1 MFFQIQIRH
10 VLVYGYIYDNGM
22 FEINMWDFDADDYWF
37 RDGRKKSVKAAWHMI
52 YHMARNMDRFN
63 HFIDEDGV
71 KETEAALDLF
81 LEDFLEELDKV
92 NLEEQEKILFENW
105 ELEQAKTYSFL
116 SLCKLDSTYSLIYKH
131 LT

>member
-37 RDGRKKSVKAAWHMI
+37 RDGRKKNVKAAWRMI
-52 YHMARNMDRFN
+52 HHMARDMDRFN

-105 ELEQAKTYSFL
+105 ELEQAKAYSFF
-116 SLCKLDSTYSLIYKH
+116 KH
-131 LT
+131 M

>member
-10 VLVYGYIYDNGM
+10 ILVYGYIYDNGM

-37 RDGRKKSVKAAWHMI
+37 RDGRKKNVKAAWRMI
-52 YHMARNMDRFN
+52 YHMARDMDRFN

-105 ELEQAKTYSFL
+105 ELE
-116 SLCKLDSTYSLIYKH
+116 
-131 LT
+131 

>member
-22 FEINMWDFDADDYWF
+22 FEINMWDFDADDYRV
-37 RDGRKKSVKAAWHMI
+37 RDGRKKNVKAAWRQV
-52 YHMARNMDRFN
+52 YHLARDMDRFN

-81 LEDFLEELDKV
+81 LEDFLEEFD
-92 NLEEQEKILFENW
+92 ENW
-105 ELEQAKTYSFL
+105 DLEQAKAYSFF
-116 SLCKLDSTYSLIYKH
+116 KPM
-131 LT
+131 